1 MSCVKQ
7 PAIFI
12 SFLRMWTVRRCGTDK
27 DAGDG
32 RGATARNMNAFSDGV
47 GKTDVVMGLHG
58 SEDDV
63 GSLSVI
69 I

>member
-1 MSCVKQ
+1 MKQ

-12 SFLRMWTVRRCGTDK
+12 SFLRKRTVRRCGTDK
-27 DAGDG
+27 EAGEG
-32 RGATARNMNAFSDGV
+32 RGATARNMNAFSDGE

-58 SEDDV
+58 SAEDDV